1 MKQFKRRGSNT
12 LWNLVSIG
20 QNGSVFKP
28 IVLEKDDGTGYR
40 INISENDFESFTRAD
55 R

>member
-12 LWNLVSIG
+12 VWNLVSIG

-28 IVLEKDDGTGYR
+28 IVLEKADGTGYQ
-40 INISENDFESFTRAD
+40 INVTENDFSTFTRFEG
-55 R
+55 